1 MKKNYM
7 KKLTALVL
15 GGLMTTTMASAAMA
29 ESVDM
34 TLEESVRTALD
45 NNYSRRLNTIVL
57 YGPAI
62 RLAAALALL

>member
-34 TLEESVRTALD
+34 TLEESVRTA
-45 NNYSRRLNTIVL
+45 
-57 YGPAI
+57 
-62 RLAAALALL
+62 